1 MCDAGETRNDKLAA
15 ITAAM
20 EDGTGLAAIP
30 ENISGHGF
38 LMWELQKS
46 MQ

>member
-1 MCDAGETRNDKLAA
+1 MCDEAARNDKLAA

-20 EDGTGLAAIP
+20 EDGTGLAGIP
-30 ENISGHGF
+30 EKYPDRF
-38 LMWELQKS
+38 LMWELQKN